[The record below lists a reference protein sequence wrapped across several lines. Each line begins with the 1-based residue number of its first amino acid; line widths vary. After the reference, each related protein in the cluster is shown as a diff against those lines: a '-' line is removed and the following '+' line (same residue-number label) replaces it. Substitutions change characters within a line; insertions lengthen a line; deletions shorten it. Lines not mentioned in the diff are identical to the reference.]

1 MNETSQEVT
10 AEFFTAH
17 IKKIITAALSEVS
30 HSLVQ
35 IWHPWEDSVRLEEV
49 HSPSILDYPFETTN
63 LGGTDF
69 DGV

>member
-1 MNETSQEVT
+1 MSPLIDSGRPAGGFPRDLT
-10 AEFFTAH
+10 
-17 IKKIITAALSEVS
+17 VS
-30 HSLVQ
+30 
-35 IWHPWEDSVRLEEV
+35 IRLEGV